1 MKANRNLY
9 NPTKFNNIREII
21 GNAVNLYPNNIA
33 FIIKNKID
41 KEVTYTNITYKKFQE
56 DSNSLGTKLIDLGLK
71 RIAIIGK
78 NSYEWA
84 LSSITVLSG
93 VRSNSST

>member
-1 MKANRNLY
+1 MKTNKNLY
-9 NPTKFNNIREII
+9 NPIKFNNIREII
-21 GNAVNLYPNNIA
+21 NNAVNLYPNNNA
-33 FIIKNKID
+33 FIIKNKTE

-56 DSNSLGTKLIDLGLK
+56 DRNSLGTKLIDLNLQ

-84 LSSITVLSG
+84 LSSISILSG
-93 VRSNSST
+93 VRNYSST

>member
-1 MKANRNLY
+1 MKINRNLY
-9 NPTKFNNIREII
+9 KPTKFSNIREII
-21 GNAVNLYPNNIA
+21 GNAVTLYPNNIA

-41 KEVTYTNITYKKFQE
+41 KDVTYTNITYKKFQE
-56 DSNSLGTKLIDLGLK
+56 DINSLGTKLIDLGLK

-84 LSSITVLSG
+84 LSSISILSG
-93 VRSNSST
+93 VRSNSTT